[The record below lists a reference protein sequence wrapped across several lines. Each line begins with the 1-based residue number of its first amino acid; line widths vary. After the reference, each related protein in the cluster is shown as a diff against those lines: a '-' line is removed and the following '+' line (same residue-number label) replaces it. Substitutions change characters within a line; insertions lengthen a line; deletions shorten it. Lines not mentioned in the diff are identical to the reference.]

1 MSHKPS
7 HHHHHRKRFR
17 RFISQRL
24 QQRDTTDSNDDDDTP
39 KPLTKDQQEAIDTL
53 SHYAQ
58 QELGLTSLD
67 RHVYNVILE
76 MWSWDMAKA
85 REEVVDYRETERG
98 MLWSLP
104 RQLGYMAGSENDAKT
119 SCYIDSL
126 LFAMFIGLTAS
137 VHISFSLFSCMKSL
151 FWDIM
156 E

>member
-1 MSHKPS
+1 MSHKAS
-7 HHHHHRKRFR
+7 HHYHHRKRFR
-17 RFISQRL
+17 RFLSQRL
-24 QQRDTTDSNDDDDTP
+24 QQRNTQADDNDQP
-39 KPLTKDQQEAIDTL
+39 KPLTKHQQEAIDTL
-53 SHYAQ
+53 QHYAQ

-67 RHVYNVILE
+67 RHVYHLILE

-85 REEVVDYRETERG
+85 MEEVVDYRETERG

-137 VHISFSLFSCMKSL
+137 I
-151 FWDIM
+151 
-156 E
+156 